1 MNRELIINGKIM
13 DLSSDT
19 TIAVTYQANNIGDLQ
34 SRQGS
39 YTNTFKL
46 PLTSRNVQNLEFSH
60 IITSNSLLPY
70 RKLTATYKE
79 NGVES
84 ISDGD
89 AQITLID
96 GTYIHLNI
104 VSGNIDLV
112 DSIGDLT
119 VGELYEDDIPFI
131 WETQSVIDSRDK
143 SKYYIFP
150 LIDWRSD
157 IDTFFNIPAVSVDYM
172 IPCALMTGLFSRLS
186 DRIGFSFSGN
196 YIDSDIHQNMF
207 LTPDSFS
214 LNPEY
219 LSQDQTKGRLV
230 YTTDSTTVNGYFLGS
245 ELIEEDSGVNYAAIY
260 PIQNTFDS
268 EFSNN
273 AYTPTVNHIGSLK
286 FNSLLNILWSA
297 TENYGPLEN
306 AQSKSMYIVT
316 RMYKASDSSIVA
328 EQTSPVISGQLPQG
342 WVEIPVLLETGNISL
357 DSSTYYFVVHDLVVT
372 SHTNI
377 ESRVYVRAF
386 NSDFVHTPTDIISLG
401 SEIKFRDIFRMKV
414 KDVLRDIL
422 NLRGIIIQTNS
433 FTKEVKFNLFQDLV
447 DNIPIAKDWSK
458 KVDRRSF
465 NMTFKFGNYA
475 QKNWLRFKESDQ
487 VKDQLG
493 DYYFLIDNEN
503 FDKEKTVVQIGH
515 AATEQTNKYLGYNI
529 PSIDAIDQNVK
540 WQKPTY
546 RILQLEIQ
554 DTTFNIEFDDG
565 IDSQDIADSI
575 PFARFVGFDELV
587 PEFYDALSGILDRTK
602 GIKIPCKL
610 NSIDIEELDHTIPI
624 FLDIPEL
631 NINGHF
637 YLNKIENYKGSL
649 TPCEL
654 IRL

>member
-19 TIAVTYQANNIGDLQ
+19 NIAVTYQANNIGDLQ

-46 PLTSRNVQNLEFSH
+46 PLTARNVQNLEFAH
-60 IITSNSLLPY
+60 VITANTMLPY
-70 RKLTATYKE
+70 RKLTATYRE

-84 ISDGD
+84 ISEGD

-96 GTYIHLNI
+96 GLYIHLNI

-119 VGELYEDDIPFI
+119 VGELYEDDIPFL
-131 WETQSVIDSRDK
+131 WDTQSVVGSRDK
-143 SKYYIFP
+143 SKYYIYP

-157 IDTFFNIPAVSVDYM
+157 IDTFFSSASVDVRQM

-214 LNPEY
+214 ISPDY
-219 LSQDQTKGRLV
+219 LPQEATKGKL
-230 YTTDSTTVNGYFLGS
+230 TFPSTSTYADGYQIGFHVVL
-245 ELIEEDSGVNYAAIY
+245 ENSGVNYERVF
-260 PIQNTFDS
+260 PVQNIFDP

-273 AYTPTVNHIGSLK
+273 LYNPTVDHIGSLK
-286 FNSLLNILWSA
+286 ITSLLNCKWDRN
-297 TENYGPLEN
+297 ENYGMFQFHETRDF
-306 AQSKSMYIVT
+306 YIVT
-316 RMYKASDSSIVA
+316 RIIRSSDGVVLAEITSEVWSGKVPSDWIQFSINV
-328 EQTSPVISGQLPQG
+328 
-342 WVEIPVLLETGNISL
+342 ETGNILL
-357 DSSTYYFVVHDLVVT
+357 DSSDTYYCAHDFVIA
-372 SHTNI
+372 SHSNI
-377 ESRVYVRAF
+377 ETTMRVKALSSVYT
-386 NSDFVHTPTDIISLG
+386 HTPTDILSPG
-401 SEIKFRDIFRMKV
+401 SPIKFRDIFRMKV
-414 KDVLRDIL
+414 RDVLKDIL

-447 DNIPIAKDWSK
+447 DNIPVAKDWSD

-465 NMTFKFGNYA
+465 NMTFKFGSYA
-475 QKNWLRFKESDQ
+475 QKNWLRFKESDK
-487 VKDQLG
+487 VEDQLG
-493 DYYFLIDNEN
+493 DHYFLIDNEN

-515 AATEQTNKYLGYNI
+515 TATEQTNKYLGYNI
-529 PSIDAIDQNVK
+529 PKIDAIDQNVK

-554 DTTFNIEFDDG
+554 NVSVSITFDDS
-565 IDSQDIADSI
+565 IYSVSETTSI
-575 PFARFVGFDELV
+575 PFARFIGFDLLV

-637 YLNKIENYKGSL
+637 YLNKIENYKGAL